1 MLFSERNFKIQLILF
16 SVVIALA
23 VYFDISKSEWVAIVI
38 SSATVLGLEM
48 LNSSIE
54 KLCNLITSEENETV
68 KWIKDV
74 SAGAVLIVSTGA
86 LVVGCLIFI
95 PKIWSLFF

>member
-1 MLFSERNFKIQLILF
+1 MLLSERNFKIQLTLF

-23 VYFDISKSEWVAIVI
+23 AHFNISKSEWIAIVI

-54 KLCNLITSEENETV
+54 KLCNLTTSEENETI

-74 SAGAVLIVSTGA
+74 SAGAVLIVSAGA
-86 LVVGCLIFI
+86 LAVGCLIFI
-95 PKIWSLFF
+95 PKVWSLFF